1 MEFYFNHINALRVE
15 PRIEKLLS
23 LASATPSSLALM
35 KGHSRLHLVET
46 PAAQLHAGE
55 TWSCGELLQIVFTSC
70 SHLLS
75 LGGNKLA
82 VGSFCS
88 SC

>member
-55 TWSCGELLQIVFTSC
+55 TWSCGGPTHRLWRASADCLYI
-70 SHLLS
+70 L
-75 LGGNKLA
+75 
-82 VGSFCS
+82 
-88 SC
+88 